1 MRSFAPDTIELL
13 DRLYGHGPITLT
25 EFKEA
30 FPKVM
35 RPSYTLQSLVA
46 SGALR
51 RREDGFYSIT
61 EKGRRALA
69 DHSGPKAA
77 TPTAAGSKSV
87 SWTEGNYNGQ
97 RMTPMRE
104 GAEDHLRIPSLIGG
118 QRVYRKD
125 GHA

>member
-1 MRSFAPDTIELL
+1 MRSFAPETIELL
-13 DRLYGHGPITLT
+13 DRLYAHGPITLT

-35 RPSYTLQSLVA
+35 RPAYTLQSLVA

-51 RREDGFYSIT
+51 RRQDGFYSIT

-69 DHSGPKAA
+69 DHRGPKAA
-77 TPTAAGSKSV
+77 GAKSV
-87 SWTEGNYNGQ
+87 SWTEGKYTGQ
-97 RMTPMRE
+97 RMPPLRE
-104 GAEDHLRIPSLIGG
+104 GAEDHLRVPSLIGG

-125 GHA
+125 AHA